1 MVRTGLTGCVFFL
14 LAAWAGAQGPPLTVD
29 VQLRLLRE
37 NRTLLN
43 DLVNQGVALSA
54 SDDLVTRTE
63 RCEDTVRTLGAAI
76 RRAAEAQNADRI
88 AELGDHLNVVVT
100 EALIPNLDEGQRMI
114 DPTSPEA
121 AKLKAVRDR
130 TAGNLGDVRDALPTT
145 GKVGDSD
152 KVKDLRGKLDALKDR
167 VKEK

>member
-1 MVRTGLTGCVFFL
+1 MVRAGITCCAFLL

-63 RCEDTVRTLGAAI
+63 KCEDTVRTLGAAI
-76 RRAAEAQNADRI
+76 KRAAEAQNADRVV
-88 AELGDHLNVVVT
+88 ELGDHLNVVVT
-100 EALIPNLDEGQRMI
+100 EALIPNLEEGRRMI
-114 DPTSPEA
+114 HPDSPEA
-121 AKLKAVRDR
+121 VKLEAVRVR
-130 TAGNLGDVRDALPTT
+130 AKSNLGDLRDSLPTS
-145 GKVGDSD
+145 GKIGESD
-152 KVKDLRGKLDALKDR
+152 KVKELRGKLDAI
-167 VKEK
+167 KERMTDK